1 MLANSI
7 GRREEGMRKDKRVIG
22 ISMGRK
28 MGNSEI
34 LLKHALKAVQDE
46 GCEVGFLRL
55 HDYYIKPCEGCEL
68 CSILGRS
75 NQPLRC
81 KHGWD
86 EDDFYAITE
95 QIKSSEGI
103 ILAAPAY
110 HLMPPGISTV
120 LLNRLHCVGINAGAS
135 ETNKKQICATI
146 GVGGSDWISL
156 APTILNFTATEMCC
170 SQMNLVDQM
179 FITGVPA
186 KSMIATRQDALDRA
200 VLLGKH
206 VAMELGKPGR
216 ATYHGHLVEAC
227 PICHTELLLF
237 KEGRVKCPICDVAG
251 DPVIQSGRISSIS
264 WDGGI
269 EISRWSKV
277 GRVHHDDVMLK
288 EVKMPKRGYE
298 FTDEQKAAIERT
310 VAKWVNFLSPVMP
323 PEREHK

>member
-1 MLANSI
+1 M
-7 GRREEGMRKDKRVIG
+7 REDKKVLG

-46 GCEVGFLRL
+46 GCEVEFLRL

-68 CSILGRS
+68 CTILGRT

-86 EDDFYAITE
+86 EDDFFTIAE

-120 LLNRLHCVGINAGAS
+120 LLNRLHCVGINARAS
-135 ETNKKQICATI
+135 VTNKKQICATI

-186 KSMIATRQDALDRA
+186 KSMIATRRDALDRA
-200 VLLGKH
+200 ALLGKH

-216 ATYHGHLVEAC
+216 ATYHGDFAGAC
-227 PICHTELLLF
+227 PICHTEMLLF

-251 DPVIQSGRISSIS
+251 DPVIQDEKIGSIR
-264 WDGGI
+264 WDGGM
-269 EISRWSKV
+269 EISRWSQI
-277 GRVHHDDVMLK
+277 GHIHHDEVMLQK
-288 EVKMPKRGYE
+288 VKLPEKGGYK
-298 FTDEQKAAIERT
+298 FTDEQKAVIEKT
-310 VAKWVNFLSPVMP
+310 VAQWEHLLSPVMP
-323 PEREHK
+323 PRRKSK